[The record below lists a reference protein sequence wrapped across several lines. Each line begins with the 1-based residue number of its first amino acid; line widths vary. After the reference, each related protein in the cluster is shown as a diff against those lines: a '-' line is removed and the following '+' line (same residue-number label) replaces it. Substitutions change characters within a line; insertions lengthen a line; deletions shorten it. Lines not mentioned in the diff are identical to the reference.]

1 MYADCSALTP
11 DSFVFAREVLERAGV
26 AITPGR
32 DFGRHEPERHVRV
45 AYTQPIARLQE
56 AVARI
61 GAILPRKP

>member
-1 MYADCSALTP
+1 MNDASRPRIA
-11 DSFVFAREVLERAGV
+11 
-26 AITPGR
+26 
-32 DFGRHEPERHVRV
+32 ERHVRI